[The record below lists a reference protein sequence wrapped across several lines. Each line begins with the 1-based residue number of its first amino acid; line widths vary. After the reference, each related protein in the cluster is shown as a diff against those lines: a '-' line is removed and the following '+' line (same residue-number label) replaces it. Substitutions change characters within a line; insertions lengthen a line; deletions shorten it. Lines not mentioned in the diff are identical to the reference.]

1 MLTRFREGR
10 LRAVVSSRVLNE
22 GLDVPDARVAILVGG
37 ALGTRE
43 LVQRIGRVLRPAA
56 GKRAQVYE
64 LVTSATIDDRRAE
77 ARRRRLAAGCA
88 ALA

>member
-1 MLTRFREGR
+1 
-10 LRAVVSSRVLNE
+10 
-22 GLDVPDARVAILVGG
+22 
-37 ALGTRE
+37 
-43 LVQRIGRVLRPAA
+43 VQRIGRVLRPAA

-77 ARRRRLAAGCA
+77 VRRRRLAAGCA